1 MNGKSETAT
10 VLNSSA
16 PMISDDMARDI
27 LARIFG
33 ITGDVSRLTSE
44 RDRNFRI
51 SVDDG
56 RDYVLKIANS
66 AEPAEITKFQTDA
79 LLHIARV
86 DPAIPVPRIVP
97 TRDGATEMLLDFEA
111 DQSSVVRLLTY
122 LKGEPLHK
130 VKRSCVQRR
139 NIAHCLARLDLA
151 LRGVPRPSAGHELQ
165 WDIKHAL
172 KLRAQTDAI
181 TDHARRR
188 RIESVLDDFEA
199 FVAPVLDGLRSQVI
213 HNDFNPHNILMAPD
227 DESQV
232 SGILDFGDMVWTPRV
247 IDLAVAGAYQV
258 GEGAH
263 PLATIAEFI
272 AAYHAVNPI
281 EPAEMDVLFDLIKAR
296 LVTTVV
302 VTGWRAVRYPENGDY
317 ILRNNPPAWAAL
329 DQLEGIGREEARHY
343 LAKACDM
350 KGSVMKRDVTMVNA
364 FVPGNAALSEHEA
377 SLIERRRRLLG
388 PAYRLF
394 YARPVEIVRGEGVW
408 LQDASGNALLDVYNN
423 VASVGHC
430 HPHVVA
436 ALAKQAAILS
446 TNTRYLHETV
456 LDYAEKLLGYF
467 PPELQH
473 VMFTC
478 TGSESND
485 LAMRLARAK
494 TGGTGFIVTECAYHG
509 TTSAVAG
516 LSPSLGVNVDLG
528 EHVRTVPAPDRYR
541 LGEADVAQAFRAG
554 VEAAIGDLTR
564 HGIKPAALIVD
575 SIFSSDGVLP
585 DPVGFLKG
593 AVAAIHAAGGLFI
606 ADEVQPGFGR
616 TGAHMWGFERHGVTP
631 DMVSL
636 GKPMGNGY
644 PVAGLVVRP
653 EVVEEF
659 GRKARYFNTFGGNTV
674 ASAVALAV
682 LEVIENE
689 GLQENARQ
697 VGDYFKRGLEQLAG
711 RYSAIGDVRG
721 AGLFLGVEIVK
732 DRATREADSDLTA
745 AIVNGLRENNVL
757 ISATGP
763 AANILKIRPPLTFSK
778 ENVDFFIS
786 KMDRVLTPLSGAR
799 S

>member
-1 MNGKSETAT
+1 MKGKNETAT

-16 PMISDDMARDI
+16 PEISDDMARDI
-27 LARIFG
+27 TARFFG
-33 ITGDVSRLTSE
+33 IAGTVSRLTSE

-51 SVDDG
+51 GADDG
-56 RDYVLKIANS
+56 RDYVLKIANP
-66 AEPAEITKFQTDA
+66 AEPAEVTKFQTDA
-79 LLHIARV
+79 LLHIERV
-86 DPAIPVPRIVP
+86 DPALPVPRIVP
-97 TRDGATEMLLDFEA
+97 TRDGATEVLLDFEG
-111 DQSSVVRLLTY
+111 DRSSVVRLLTF

-130 VKRSCVQRR
+130 VRRFSQQRR
-139 NIAHCLARLDLA
+139 NIARCLARLDLA
-151 LRGVPRPSAGHELQ
+151 LCGVPRPAAGHELQ
-165 WDIKHAL
+165 WDIKNAL
-172 KLRAQTDAI
+172 KLRPLTTAI
-181 TDHARRR
+181 TDAARRR
-188 RIESVLDDFEA
+188 RVERILDDFEA
-199 FVAPVLDGLRSQVI
+199 FVAPSLGSLRSQII

-227 DESQV
+227 DASQV
-232 SGILDFGDMVWTPRV
+232 SGILDFGDMVETPRV
-247 IDLAVAGAYQV
+247 IDLAVACSYQV
-258 GEGAH
+258 GEGTH
-263 PLATIAEFI
+263 PLATVAEFA
-272 AAYHAVNPI
+272 AAYHEVDPL

-302 VTGWRAVRYPENGDY
+302 VTGWRAARYPDNKDY

-329 DQLEGIGREEARHY
+329 DRLEGLGREDARDY
-343 LAKACDM
+343 LAKACAM
-350 KGSVMKRDVTMVNA
+350 KGSQMKRDMTMVNA
-364 FVPGNAALSEHEA
+364 FVPGNAVLSDHET
-377 SLIERRRRLLG
+377 SLIERRQRLLG

-408 LQDASGNALLDVYNN
+408 LHDASGNALLDVYNN

-467 PPELQH
+467 PPALSH

-485 LAMRLARAK
+485 LAMRLARAR
-494 TGGTGFIVTECAYHG
+494 TGGSGFIVTECAYHG
-509 TTSAVAG
+509 TTAAVAG
-516 LSPSLGVNVDLG
+516 LSPSLGAHVDLG
-528 EHVRTVPAPDRYR
+528 EHVRVVAAPNRYR
-541 LGEADVAQAFRAG
+541 LGEADVAEAFRAG
-554 VEAAIGDLTR
+554 VEAAIADLQR
-564 HGIKPAALIVD
+564 HGIKPAALIAD

-585 DPVGFLKG
+585 DPAGFLQG
-593 AVAAIHAAGGLFI
+593 AVAAIRAAGGLFI

-616 TGAHMWGFERHGVTP
+616 TGSHMWGFERHGVVP

-644 PVAGLVVRP
+644 PVAGLVMRP
-653 EVVEEF
+653 DVVDEF

-689 GLQENARQ
+689 GLKENALE
-697 VGDYFKRGLEQLAG
+697 VGGYFRRGLDELG
-711 RYSAIGDVRG
+711 RRYAVIGDVRS

-732 DRATREADSDLTA
+732 DRSLREADPDLTA
-745 AIVNGLRENNVL
+745 RIVNGLRENNVL

-763 AANILKIRPPLTFSK
+763 AANVLKIRPPLTFSK
-778 ENVDFFIS
+778 ENADFFID
-786 KMDRVLTPLSGAR
+786 KMDRVLGSLLGAR
-799 S
+799 